1 MTPENPECYSEIAN
15 LGYNCLKLS
24 APRACKFSHF

>member
-1 MTPENPECYSEIAN
+1 MTPENPECYSEFAN
-15 LGYNCLKLS
+15 LGCNLLKLN